1 MNADLRGSAFI
12 RGLTRTKNWNLQF
25 HGPTK
30 LGPSRI
36 RVLADNLAVSLRI
49 TQTLVN
55 SETLYE
61 AYPSN
66 RKPR

>member
-1 MNADLRGSAFI
+1 
-12 RGLTRTKNWNLQF
+12 LQF

-30 LGPSRI
+30 VGPSRI

-66 RKPR
+66 RRS